1 MPTLAMVSHDG
12 TAQSQPHS
20 TDHLTDPCC
29 FDDGEFPTTIS
40 QYADGGPGPVI
51 VPQPTNATVYFE
63 SLKDI
68 DSAASSTTTSSDT
81 SIDDDSQEQ
90 RSCSSQPLL
99 LDEMA
104 LPSIRVGASSH
115 HIDPTASKDVHPG
128 SHASF
133 LALRSTYL
141 LVTLVIM
148 LADGLQGK
156 KATEVLE
163 PACRVATGDLTP
175 LVVQAHTCM
184 FFMRAM
190 VSRSHPFTASDLQQE
205 GCYLLSLGR

>member
-1 MPTLAMVSHDG
+1 MPPLAMVSHDDG
-12 TAQSQPHS
+12 TAQPRS

-29 FDDGEFPTTIS
+29 FHEGEFPTTIRQS
-40 QYADGGPGPVI
+40 ADGGPGPDI
-51 VPQPTNATVYFE
+51 VPQPTNGTVYFE

-68 DSAASSTTTSSDT
+68 SSAASSSTTSCDT
-81 SIDDDSQEQ
+81 SIDDESQEQ

-99 LDEMA
+99 LDEKA
-104 LPSIRVGASSH
+104 LPSIRVGASH
-115 HIDPTASKDVHPG
+115 HIDPSASKDVHPG
-128 SHASF
+128 SDASF

-163 PACRVATGDLTP
+163 LACRVAMISHLWWCRHT
-175 LVVQAHTCM
+175 LVC
-184 FFMRAM
+184 
-190 VSRSHPFTASDLQQE
+190 
-205 GCYLLSLGR
+205 SL